1 MIQRPLFGKA
11 DMSLAVLD
19 FTKRF
24 WSIPTNEYYIQLQE
38 NELLTLPLCNTL
50 KYINQEEY
58 F

>member
-24 WSIPTNEYYIQLQE
+24 WSIPKNEYCIQFFS
-38 NELLTLPLCNTL
+38 NTF
-50 KYINQEEY
+50 KYINLEEY
-58 F
+58 SVFIF